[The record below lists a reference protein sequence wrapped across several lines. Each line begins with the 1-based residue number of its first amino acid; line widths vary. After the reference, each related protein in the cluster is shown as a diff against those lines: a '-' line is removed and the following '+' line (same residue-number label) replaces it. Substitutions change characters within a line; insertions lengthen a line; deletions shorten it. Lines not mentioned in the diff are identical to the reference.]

1 MQWKR
6 GWEGGAGG
14 REVERLL
21 SSTSESTVNNA
32 GNYRGRQKKKEGR
45 RDSGEQEGQGRRE
58 EGKEAERKGRE
69 G

>member
-6 GWEGGAGG
+6 GWEGGDGG

-21 SSTSESTVNNA
+21 SSTSESTVNNT
-32 GNYRGRQKKKEGR
+32 GSYRGRQKKKKKGDGILESKRG
-45 RDSGEQEGQGRRE
+45 RE
-58 EGKEAERKGRE
+58 EGKEDERKGRE